1 MLKRALKRAIV
12 ASGLDR
18 AARAV
23 AGGPGA
29 LLMFHQVGPALV
41 EGGWSANDGLATD
54 PGVLAGFLDTLR
66 AEGYAL
72 VTATE
77 AARRLRRGACG
88 RFAALTFDDGYR
100 DNHDLLLPILERY
113 GARATVYVST
123 GFIDRTAPM
132 WWFGVERAVA
142 ANDRVTIRTLDGAH
156 EFATATAA
164 EKTAA
169 YETIRRMFYGF
180 TPAETR
186 ASVDG
191 LKRDFGIDCHE
202 IADRLSMSWAD
213 VRALEQSGLVEIGGH
228 TVSHGPLAAMTEAEA
243 WAEIDGGRRRVAE
256 ATGHAPLAFA
266 YPYGIAATVSQ
277 RDIGLA
283 ARAGFE
289 SAVTTESR
297 PLRMA
302 DADRP
307 HALPRIALGG
317 SDDWVTLRVRIA
329 GLGFERPGDAGW
341 YAPHRNAEGPAN
353 RPSAATAGSAAA

>member
-1 MLKRALKRAIV
+1 MLKRALKQAIV

-29 LLMFHQVGPALV
+29 VLMFHQVGPALAG
-41 EGGWSANDGLATD
+41 GGWSANEGLTTD
-54 PGVLAGFLDTLR
+54 PEVLAGFFDTLLG
-66 AEGYAL
+66 EGYQL
-72 VTATE
+72 VTATD
-77 AARRLRRGACG
+77 AARRLRRGEGG

-113 GARATVYVST
+113 GARATVYVAT

-142 ANDRVTIRTLDGAH
+142 ENDRVVIRTPNRVH
-156 EFATATAA
+156 EFATATAD
-164 EKTAA
+164 EKTAR

-180 TPAETR
+180 APAETR
-186 ASVDG
+186 AAVEG

-202 IADRLSMSWAD
+202 IADRLSMDWSD
-213 VRALEQSGLVEIGGH
+213 VRALDRSGLVEIGGH
-228 TVSHGPLAAMTEAEA
+228 TASHGPLAAMTEAEA
-243 WAEIDGGRRRVAE
+243 WGEIDGGRRRIA
-256 ATGHAPLAFA
+256 AMTGRAPLAFA
-266 YPYGIAATVSQ
+266 YPYGIAATVSE

-283 ARAGFE
+283 AKAGFE

-297 PLRMA
+297 PLRSG
-302 DADRP
+302 DAERP

-317 SDDWVTLRVRIA
+317 DDDWVTLRVRIA
-329 GLGFERPGDAGW
+329 GLGFGRAGDAGW
-341 YAPHRNAEGPAN
+341 YAPHRNAEGPAS
-353 RPSAATAGSAAA
+353 RPSAATAGSTAA